1 MRSRDT
7 ILELFSTFAFL
18 EGDRVRQWLPDP
30 RLRRNMQKCLADVN
44 TPNAEMSEQ
53 VWSLYWYKIWQSQT
67 ESLANQSLANQSLA
81 NQSLVNQPQSS
92 ATSHK
97 PTILTGQ
104 QHLTAYLQESC
115 YWTAQKTAARFSQL
129 EFTLAD
135 YFQLISSETGRVLK
149 GFNPNF
155 GTNLK
160 SYAPIVLTNY
170 LKDYLRQRRA
180 IDVCS
185 DWSLLRKVSQKR
197 ITEVLGQ
204 AGVSANELEEYQFA
218 WICFKTIA
226 VPSQDPQGAVEKLT
240 PPEANQW
247 GAIADLYNSKR
258 HQQVSATTAKLTA
271 EQIEVRLTKLTR
283 WIRAYLYPTVDSLN
297 KTKPGQ
303 EQGEIQDSLADP
315 VATSLLEAAIEQ
327 EAQQERQQQRSQLND
342 RLAGAVAALDET
354 AQQILQLFY
363 GENLSQQELAARM
376 AMSQPTV
383 SRRLKKAEEALLEK
397 LIDNVRAEVNK
408 LPEPTELKQ
417 VSLALKEWLTFY
429 YRQ

>member
-1 MRSRDT
+1 MPK
-7 ILELFSTFAFL
+7 F
-18 EGDRVRQWLPDP
+18 
-30 RLRRNMQKCLADVN
+30 RNRFGRCTGIK
-44 TPNAEMSEQ
+44 
-53 VWSLYWYKIWQSQT
+53 WQSQAELLT
-67 ESLANQSLANQSLA
+67 
-81 NQSLVNQPQSS
+81 S
-92 ATSHK
+92 APSPK
-97 PTILTGQ
+97 PPIPTGQ
-104 QHLTAYLQESC
+104 QHLAAYLQESC

-185 DWSLLRKVSQKR
+185 DWSLLRKTSQKR
-197 ITEVLGQ
+197 ITEVLSQ
-204 AGVSANELEEYQFA
+204 AGIGANELEEYQFA
-218 WICFKTIA
+218 WVCFKTIA
-226 VPSQDPQGAVEKLT
+226 VPSQNPDGAVEKLT
-240 PPEANQW
+240 QPEMQQW
-247 GAIADLYNSKR
+247 GAITDLYNSKR
-258 HQQVSATTAKLTA
+258 HQQLSSTAAKLTA

-315 VATSLLEAAIEQ
+315 VATSLLEAAIEN
-327 EAQQERQQQRSQLND
+327 EAQQERQQQRSQLHT
-342 RLAGAVAALDET
+342 RLAAGLAELDET
-354 AQQILQLFY
+354 AQKILRLFY
-363 GENLSQQELAARM
+363 QENLSQQELADRM

-383 SRRLKKAEEALLEK
+383 SRRLKKAEEALLAK
-397 LIDNVRAEVNK
+397 LLDSVRSEVNK
-408 LPEPTELKQ
+408 LPDPSELKQ